1 MRRHTIVWRFAIAAL
16 LISSAAVC
24 ALAQSRTV
32 KQKTTNSGDTR
43 QQKEQ
48 PENQSPQSPQPQ
60 TTQQPAKQNSRA
72 SNSTTDG
79 NGNASPTP
87 ANGAATTTTTT
98 ASAATTAQANAVRY
112 SYEFT
117 QPNFLVRHI
126 IIKHDDEGRGQISF
140 ERKDDDTAI
149 VDPIQLSP
157 TALGRIKAL
166 WDTLHFMESNASYQS
181 ERQMPHLGT
190 MRLGMEQGGRQK
202 VAEFNWTNDTTAS
215 ALVAEYRRA
224 ADQALFVFN
233 ITLARENQPLEAP
246 KLMDD
251 LEKLYKRNGLSD
263 PKQLVPLLIELS
275 TDERIPLI
283 ARNHALRLLNNF
295 RK

>member
-1 MRRHTIVWRFAIAAL
+1 MRRHTTLWRFAIAAL
-16 LISSAAVC
+16 LIMSAAVC
-24 ALAQSRTV
+24 ALAQSRVV
-32 KQKTTNSGDTR
+32 KQKTTDSGNTR

-48 PENQSPQSPQPQ
+48 PENQSPQSPQ
-60 TTQQPAKQNSRA
+60 TTQQPVKQNSRA
-72 SNSTTDG
+72 SSAPTDG
-79 NGNASPTP
+79 NGNPSPTP
-87 ANGAATTTTTT
+87 ADGAATTASAETT
-98 ASAATTAQANAVRY
+98 ARANSVRY
-112 SYEFT
+112 SYEFS

-157 TALGRIKAL
+157 AALGRIKAL
-166 WDTLHFMESNASYQS
+166 WDSLRFMESNASYQS

-190 MRLGMEQGGRQK
+190 MRLGMEQAGRQR
-202 VAEFNWTNDTTAS
+202 VAEFNWTNDPTAS